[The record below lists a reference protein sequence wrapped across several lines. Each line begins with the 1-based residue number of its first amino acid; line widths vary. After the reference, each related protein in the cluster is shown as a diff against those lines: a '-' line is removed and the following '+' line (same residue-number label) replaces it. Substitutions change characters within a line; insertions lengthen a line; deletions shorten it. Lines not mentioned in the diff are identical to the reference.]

1 MGKTREGKRSGTG
14 AKGRGQ
20 PEAGRAAG
28 SDAGLG
34 LHRARAARGLTE
46 GPDQS
51 SALGPLRTETSNWGQ
66 SACVPPGGRAPSE
79 APAPCGSGPA
89 EGSAPTRSQVDLT
102 QNITGKWGFYKVP
115 LEREQGLRA
124 AYRCPPECRAPHPLL
139 PASRAQARS
148 LSESSP
154 ASRGPGGP
162 ATLRCLPRGEVKQ
175 SPAC

>member
-51 SALGPLRTETSNWGQ
+51 SALGPLRTGTSNWG
-66 SACVPPGGRAPSE
+66 RAR
-79 APAPCGSGPA
+79 AYLPAA
-89 EGSAPTRSQVDLT
+89 
-102 QNITGKWGFYKVP
+102 
-115 LEREQGLRA
+115 GLLQKL
-124 AYRCPPECRAPHPLL
+124 LL
-139 PASRAQARS
+139 PAGAALRRAQHPHA
-148 LSESSP
+148 P
-154 ASRGPGGP
+154 
-162 ATLRCLPRGEVKQ
+162 KWI
-175 SPAC
+175 